1 MSRAPPPIYIGAV
14 ALELFIV
21 NYKYSVGDLVELTRF
36 LDSAVALVVRRNMEY
51 ASSAYDVLKHVR
63 GSDIV
68 VNKLV
73 SDLLSY
79 DIYLNTGSL
88 ITVKEKDILKKVG
101 ENDI

>member
-1 MSRAPPPIYIGAV
+1 M
-14 ALELFIV
+14 ELFIV

-36 LDSAVALVVRRNMEY
+36 FDSALALVVRRNLEY

-68 VNKLV
+68 VTKLV

-79 DIYLNTGSL
+79 DIYLNTGAL
-88 ITVKEKDILKKVG
+88 LTVREKDILKKVG
-101 ENDI
+101 ENVV

>member
-1 MSRAPPPIYIGAV
+1 M
-14 ALELFIV
+14 ELFIV
-21 NYKYSVGDLVELTRF
+21 NYKYSIGDLVELTRF
-36 LDSAVALVVRRNMEY
+36 FDSALALVVRRNVEY

-68 VNKLV
+68 VTKLV

-88 ITVKEKDILKKVG
+88 LTVREKDILKKVG
-101 ENDI
+101 ENVV